1 MNYREI
7 DLNLLL
13 ILDAMYDTGSTTLVA
28 ERLKVSQPTVS
39 FSLGKLRDVFG
50 DELFVRHGA
59 SMQPTPLAESIREP
73 VRRVIETVR
82 FDILRERAFDPAS
95 AERTFS
101 LSASDIGELVFLPRL
116 LEQLTVSAPRLNL
129 RSLSMSPAELRE
141 AMTTGGVDLAIGY
154 FPDLT
159 GAGFFQ
165 QKLFEHAFT
174 CLVRADHPV
183 IGDRISMKQFLAA
196 DHVVVMQ
203 EGRSQEIAE
212 RRMAEM
218 GLDRHIVLRSPHFM
232 SVPHLV
238 ATSNIISIVPRAVG
252 RAFMHTG
259 RLKLLEP
266 PFKIPS
272 IELKQFWHRRVH
284 TDPGVLWLRNLIA
297 RLYLNHDPS
306 EMNDSPIFGG
316 GDALL
321 ASPNPVLQRKNRVRL
336 KR

>member
-13 ILDAMYDTGSTTLVA
+13 ILDAMYDAGSTTLVA
-28 ERLKVSQPTVS
+28 ERLKISQPTVS

-59 SMQPTPLAESIREP
+59 SMQPTPLAEAIREP
-73 VRRVIETVR
+73 VRRVVETVR

-95 AERTFS
+95 VDRTFS
-101 LSASDIGELVFLPRL
+101 LSASDIGELVFLPLL
-116 LEQLTVSAPRLNL
+116 LERLRISAPKLNL
-129 RSLSMSPAELRE
+129 RSLAMPPAELRE

-174 CLVRADHPV
+174 CLVRADHPT
-183 IGDRISMKQFLAA
+183 IGDSISMEQFLKA

-212 RRMAEM
+212 RKMAEM
-218 GLDRHIVLRSPHFM
+218 GLDRHVVLRSPHFM

-238 ATSNIISIVPRAVG
+238 ATSNLISIVPRAVG

-266 PFKIPS
+266 PFKIPH

-284 TDPGVLWLRNLIA
+284 TDPGVLWLRSLVA
-297 RLYLNHDPS
+297 KLYLNRDPS
-306 EMNDSPIFGG
+306 EMDDSPIFGG
-316 GDALL
+316 KRARSVPSTHSVRRP
-321 ASPNPVLQRKNRVRL
+321 ASRRR
-336 KR
+336 

>member
-13 ILDAMYDTGSTTLVA
+13 ILDALYDTGSTTLVA

-59 SMQPTPLAESIREP
+59 SMQPTPLAQSIREP
-73 VRRVIETVR
+73 VRRVVETVR
-82 FDILRERAFDPAS
+82 FDILRERAFDPVS

-116 LEQLTVSAPRLNL
+116 LEQLTVSAPKLNL
-129 RSLSMSPAELRE
+129 RSLTMPPAELRE

-183 IGDRISMKQFLAA
+183 HRRPDQHEAIPRRRSCGGHAGRPQPGDR
-196 DHVVVMQ
+196 
-203 EGRSQEIAE
+203 
-212 RRMAEM
+212 
-218 GLDRHIVLRSPHFM
+218 
-232 SVPHLV
+232 
-238 ATSNIISIVPRAVG
+238 
-252 RAFMHTG
+252 
-259 RLKLLEP
+259 
-266 PFKIPS
+266 
-272 IELKQFWHRRVH
+272 
-284 TDPGVLWLRNLIA
+284 
-297 RLYLNHDPS
+297 
-306 EMNDSPIFGG
+306 
-316 GDALL
+316 
-321 ASPNPVLQRKNRVRL
+321 
-336 KR
+336 

>member
-7 DLNLLL
+7 DLNLLM
-13 ILDAMYDTGSTTLVA
+13 ILDAMYDAGSTTLVA

-59 SMQPTPLAESIREP
+59 SMQPTPLAQSIREP

-101 LSASDIGELVFLPRL
+101 LSASDIGELVFLPLL
-116 LEQLTVSAPRLNL
+116 LERLRVSAPKLNL
-129 RSLSMSPAELRE
+129 RSLTMPPAELRQ

-174 CLVRADHPV
+174 CLVRADHPT

-218 GLDRHIVLRSPHFM
+218 RTGSPYRAAVAAFHERAASGGDLQLHLDRAARGRTRLHAHRPAQAAGAAVQNSEHRAQAILAPSRPYRS
-232 SVPHLV
+232 
-238 ATSNIISIVPRAVG
+238 RACSG
-252 RAFMHTG
+252 
-259 RLKLLEP
+259 
-266 PFKIPS
+266 
-272 IELKQFWHRRVH
+272 
-284 TDPGVLWLRNLIA
+284 
-297 RLYLNHDPS
+297 
-306 EMNDSPIFGG
+306 
-316 GDALL
+316 
-321 ASPNPVLQRKNRVRL
+321 
-336 KR
+336 

>member
-28 ERLKVSQPTVS
+28 ERLKVSQPTSS

-59 SMQPTPLAESIREP
+59 SMQPTPLAEFNSSNP

-82 FDILRERAFDPAS
+82 FDILRERAFDPARRRANVFALGLRHRRTGVPAAPAGAAHGQR
-95 AERTFS
+95 AE
-101 LSASDIGELVFLPRL
+101 AE
-116 LEQLTVSAPRLNL
+116 
-129 RSLSMSPAELRE
+129 PALADHAAGRV
-141 AMTTGGVDLAIGY
+141 ARGHDHRRGRLAIGY

-183 IGDRISMKQFLAA
+183 IGGRISMKQFLAA

-218 GLDRHIVLRSPHFM
+218 GGAAISCCGRR
-232 SVPHLV
+232 
-238 ATSNIISIVPRAVG
+238 TS
-252 RAFMHTG
+252 
-259 RLKLLEP
+259 
-266 PFKIPS
+266 
-272 IELKQFWHRRVH
+272 
-284 TDPGVLWLRNLIA
+284 
-297 RLYLNHDPS
+297 
-306 EMNDSPIFGG
+306 
-316 GDALL
+316 
-321 ASPNPVLQRKNRVRL
+321 
-336 KR
+336 

>member
-13 ILDAMYDTGSTTLVA
+13 ILDAMYDAGSTTLVA
-28 ERLKVSQPTVS
+28 ERLKISQPTVS

-50 DELFVRHGA
+50 DELFVRHGS
-59 SMQPTPLAESIREP
+59 SMQPTPLAQSIREP

-82 FDILRERAFDPAS
+82 FDILRERVVRSRQRRQNLLAQRLRHRRTGIPAAACWS
-95 AERTFS
+95 GS
-101 LSASDIGELVFLPRL
+101 GLSAPKLD
-116 LEQLTVSAPRLNL
+116 L
-129 RSLSMSPAELRE
+129 RSLAMPPAELRE

-174 CLVRADHPV
+174 CLVRADHPT

-212 RRMAEM
+212 RGWPRWGWIA
-218 GLDRHIVLRSPHFM
+218 
-232 SVPHLV
+232 
-238 ATSNIISIVPRAVG
+238 ISCCGPR
-252 RAFMHTG
+252 
-259 RLKLLEP
+259 
-266 PFKIPS
+266 IS
-272 IELKQFWHRRVH
+272 
-284 TDPGVLWLRNLIA
+284 
-297 RLYLNHDPS
+297 
-306 EMNDSPIFGG
+306 
-316 GDALL
+316 
-321 ASPNPVLQRKNRVRL
+321 
-336 KR
+336 